1 MGYFCTLFFLSL
13 CINYK
18 KMPSTSYLQFNI
30 PTKKYVGIAS
40 AIDTLYAKIFD
51 PAGNLILNKSVTPN
65 SFITASTQSAEY
77 NLPVDT
83 SGNIV
88 QGSYLY
94 YYTTEPDILN
104 NTISIVS
111 ALPTV
116 GDPSVL
122 YLIFDGMYNAANSIY
137 IAYLWDG
144 EGYLDY
150 EVFSGLYN
158 YLGSEVTCL
167 EFNVS
172 NDCNFYPNGQI
183 TAVDSTN
190 YGNYTID
197 SRIIQLYFP
206 NGLTPAPVSPYIE
219 TTTAATLVVNTLATG
234 MWTAILT
241 VNLSI
246 TQDDGLV
253 ILYQLKKTLNHNV
266 ACNGQLCSVN
276 DALDQIRAAY
286 AADVSCGSTTPRYAQ
301 ELTLANAYY
310 TQYQI
315 ERSCGDTLAAAA
327 YAEKITN
334 LVGQTHSSCGGSCG
348 CSGSSCSC
356 DTSCGCSGEDTTPT
370 WVNNTSS
377 ESGYRSYVA
386 LMTQRGFDD
395 PTVIILENSLGDI
408 YWYRDG
414 LGYYIGELNN
424 SFPIEK
430 TFILTPSSGYDSAV
444 LNGGGGD
451 PYNIY
456 RYGDNEIIVSIGSD
470 GALDYTP
477 IEIRVYN

>member
-1 MGYFCTLFFLSL
+1 
-13 CINYK
+13 
-18 KMPSTSYLQFNI
+18 MPTTSYLQFNI
-30 PTKKYVGIAS
+30 PTKKYIGIAS
-40 AIDTLYAKIFD
+40 TVDTLYAKVFD
-51 PAGNLILNKSVTPN
+51 PAGNLILNKSATPN

-94 YYTTEPDILN
+94 YYTTEPNILN

-111 ALPTV
+111 VLPLV

-122 YLIFDGMYNAANSIY
+122 YLIFDGVYNAANSIY
-137 IAYLWDG
+137 VAYLWDG

-150 EVFSGLYN
+150 EVLSGLYN

-197 SRIIQLYFP
+197 SRSIQLYFP
-206 NGLTPAPVSPYIE
+206 NGLTPAPVAPYIE

-253 ILYQLKKTLNHNV
+253 ILYQLKKTLNHSV
-266 ACNGQLCSVN
+266 ACNSQLCSVN
-276 DALDQIRAAY
+276 DALDQITSAY
-286 AADVSCGSTTPRYAQ
+286 AADVACGSTTPRYAQ

-315 ERSCGDTLAAAA
+315 ERSCGDPLAASA
-327 YAEKITN
+327 YADKITS
-334 LVGQTHSSCGGSCG
+334 LLGQSHSSCGGSCG

-377 ESGYRSYVA
+377 ETGYKYYIA
-386 LMTQRGFDD
+386 LLSQTDD
-395 PTVIILENSLGDI
+395 NNPSAIIFENTLGDI
-408 YWYRDG
+408 DWEYDG
-414 LGYYIGELNN
+414 LGDYYGYLPGAFPANKTFVRINSTNNTSVIINAYRFDNDYIYVRTGGLDDVLNN
-424 SFPIEK
+424 NAF
-430 TFILTPSSGYDSAV
+430 
-444 LNGGGGD
+444 
-451 PYNIY
+451 
-456 RYGDNEIIVSIGSD
+456 
-470 GALDYTP
+470 
-477 IEIRVYN
+477 EIRVYN

>member
-1 MGYFCTLFFLSL
+1 MAVSH
-13 CINYK
+13 
-18 KMPSTSYLQFNI
+18 LQFNI
-30 PTKKYVGIAS
+30 PTKKYIGIS
-40 AIDTLYAKIFD
+40 TPSETFYAKIFD
-51 PAGNLILNKSVTPN
+51 PAGNLILNKSATPN

-88 QGSYLY
+88 QGTYLY
-94 YYTTEPDILN
+94 YYTDGANVLN

-111 ALPTV
+111 VLPTV
-116 GDPSVL
+116 GSSGVL
-122 YLIFDGMYNAANSIY
+122 YLIPDGMYDATNLLYDGY
-137 IAYLWDG
+137 IWDG
-144 EGYLDY
+144 VEYSNYTILAG
-150 EVFSGLYN
+150 VYN

-197 SRIIQLYFP
+197 SRSIQLYFP
-206 NGLTPAPVSPYIE
+206 NGLTPAPVAPYIE

-241 VNLSI
+241 SDISI

-253 ILYQLKKTLNHNV
+253 ILYQLKKTLNHSV
-266 ACNGQLCSVN
+266 ACNSQLCSVN
-276 DALDQIRAAY
+276 DALDQITAAY

-315 ERSCGDTLAAAA
+315 ERSCGDTLAADK
-327 YAEKITN
+327 YADKITS

-356 DTSCGCSGEDTTPT
+356 DTSCGCNGENTTPT

-386 LMTQRGFDD
+386 LISQSGTSN
-395 PTVIILENSLGDI
+395 PTAIVLENSLGDI
-408 YWYRDG
+408 TWVYDG
-414 LGYYIGELNN
+414 VGYYFGQLDN

-430 TFILTPSSGYDSAV
+430 TFVLSPSTGYDAGV
-444 LNGGGGD
+444 LDGGGGN

-456 RYGDNEIIVSIGSD
+456 RDGDNYIIIRTDADDTLNYS
-470 GALDYTP
+470 P